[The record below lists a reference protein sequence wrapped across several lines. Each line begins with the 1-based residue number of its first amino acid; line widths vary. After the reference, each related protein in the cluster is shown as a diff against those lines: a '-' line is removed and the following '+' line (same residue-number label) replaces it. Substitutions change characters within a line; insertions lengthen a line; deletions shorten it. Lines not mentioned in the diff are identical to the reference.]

1 MKSLSAAL
9 QAHLDSGTTTLAW
22 CWRIERADGVV
33 FGFTDHD
40 RPLEFGGVTYE
51 PESGFAAS
59 EIRSGTDLAVD
70 AQEAEGVLT
79 SDTITETDILDGR
92 WDNAAVEVWRV
103 NWSAVGQRVL
113 MRRGAI
119 GQVRRGRLAFVAEV
133 RSLAHL
139 LNQTVG
145 RTFQHACD
153 AELGDARCGVDLDDP
168 AYQGRGLGHRADRRP
183 QLHRLRARRLRGRL
197 VHPRPADL
205 DQRRERRPG
214 RRGREPRRRRRRSAA
229 RAARGAGAADRRRRR
244 LRRPRRLRQ
253 AAGDLPRPLRQRRE
267 LPRLPAHPRPG
278 HGDPL
283 PEPRRRQQ
291 RETCCDEPPIRQL
304 VIAAARGWLGT
315 PYHDQASVKGVGCDC
330 LGLVRGVWRELYG
343 AEPLPLPPYSR
354 DWGETGTREPLAEAA
369 RQVMLE
375 IAGDATSTPGALILF
390 RMRTGAVAKH
400 CGIVTAPDRF
410 IHAYERTGVVE
421 VPLDHAW
428 RRRIAFAFLF
438 PNPS

>member
-1 MKSLSAAL
+1 MKTLSAAL
-9 QAHLDSGTTTLAW
+9 QAHLDGGTTTLAW

-40 RPLEFGGVTYE
+40 RPLAFGGVTYE

-92 WDNAAVEVWRV
+92 WDNATVEVWRV

-133 RSLAHL
+133 RSLAHV

-168 AYQGRGLGHRADRRP
+168 AYKGTGLGHRADRRP
-183 QLHRLRARRLRGRL
+183 QLHRVGLGGFAAGWFTLGRL
-197 VHPRPADL
+197 TWTSGANAGRIAEVASHDVV
-205 DQRRERRPG
+205 G
-214 RRGREPRRRRRRSAA
+214 RRAA
-229 RAARGAGAADRRRRR
+229 PRAARGAGAADRGGRR

-253 AAGDLPRPLRQRRE
+253 AAGDLPRPLRQRGRTSAAS
-267 LPRLPAHPRPG
+267 RTSPAR
-278 HGDPL
+278 
-283 PEPRRRQQ
+283 
-291 RETCCDEPPIRQL
+291 
-304 VIAAARGWLGT
+304 T
-315 PYHDQASVKGVGCDC
+315 P
-330 LGLVRGVWRELYG
+330 
-343 AEPLPLPPYSR
+343 
-354 DWGETGTREPLAEAA
+354 
-369 RQVMLE
+369 
-375 IAGDATSTPGALILF
+375 
-390 RMRTGAVAKH
+390 
-400 CGIVTAPDRF
+400 
-410 IHAYERTGVVE
+410 
-421 VPLDHAW
+421 
-428 RRRIAFAFLF
+428 
-438 PNPS
+438 

>member
-1 MKSLSAAL
+1 MIAKLIGANDAAPATLITLGLGLIGLRDRLERATPQRREAMKTLSAAL

-133 RSLAHL
+133 RSLAHV

-168 AYQGRGLGHRADRRP
+168 AYKGTGVGHRADRRP
-183 QLHRLRARRLRGRL
+183 QLHRLGARRLRGRL

-205 DQRRERRPG
+205 DQRRERRP
-214 RRGREPRRRRRRSAA
+214 RPPRS
-229 RAARGAGAADRRRRR
+229 RATTSSPARGTLTLLEAPVRPIAPGDDFVVRAGCDKR
-244 LRRPRRLRQ
+244 LETCRRPV
-253 AAGDLPRPLRQRRE
+253 RQRR
-267 LPRLPAHPRPG
+267 RTSAASRTSPAR
-278 HGDPL
+278 
-283 PEPRRRQQ
+283 
-291 RETCCDEPPIRQL
+291 
-304 VIAAARGWLGT
+304 
-315 PYHDQASVKGVGCDC
+315 
-330 LGLVRGVWRELYG
+330 
-343 AEPLPLPPYSR
+343 
-354 DWGETGTREPLAEAA
+354 TR
-369 RQVMLE
+369 
-375 IAGDATSTPGALILF
+375 
-390 RMRTGAVAKH
+390 
-400 CGIVTAPDRF
+400 
-410 IHAYERTGVVE
+410 
-421 VPLDHAW
+421 
-428 RRRIAFAFLF
+428 
-438 PNPS
+438 